1 MKIKKAEIVEKV
13 WGYEEYIA
21 NFPDSG
27 YCGKKLHLNKG
38 YRCSVHSHPEKDET
52 FYIEKGRI
60 YFELQN
66 GECMEET
73 ILIPGNIVDIHDGKL
88 HRFSGLEDSV
98 IIEFSMPDVESK
110 RKTDSEVIPD
120 FENFAENVE
129 KRLGGEK

>member
-60 YFELQN
+60 YFSTIGGVDPWMLIGQRISVETTRGMVYGIITTDEMSNGLSIKENPKLMELFIFQQ
-66 GECMEET
+66 
-73 ILIPGNIVDIHDGKL
+73 V
-88 HRFSGLEDSV
+88 
-98 IIEFSMPDVESK
+98 
-110 RKTDSEVIPD
+110 
-120 FENFAENVE
+120 
-129 KRLGGEK
+129 